1 MQLLCCLDFAGQHAA
16 WKHHSRCLL
25 LQCRYQR
32 LGKRSQSGSLD
43 SGTPLGTPVGT
54 PYLALTPSA
63 SPGQLA
69 AEHAVYADFM
79 RTTLEIINTIITTGL
94 TSCLVLHCCACIH
107 WHYINFW
114 PIGRST
120 GGCWNQ
126 RTTYVV
132 LMPARVN

>member
-1 MQLLCCLDFAGQHAA
+1 METR
-16 WKHHSRCLL
+16 SLL

-43 SGTPLGTPVGT
+43 SGTPLGTPLGT

-79 RTTLEIINTIITTGL
+79 RTTLEIINTVITTGL
-94 TSCLVLHCCACIH
+94 TQVALSCTAVHA
-107 WHYINFW
+107 F
-114 PIGRST
+114 T
-120 GGCWNQ
+120 GITSISGQ
-126 RTTYVV
+126 
-132 LMPARVN
+132 